1 MRAPR
6 RWVRGWYDRT
16 MTQYAINTNVKFG
29 PLEPIDVG
37 ALAAAC
43 AVPWWNQ
50 SLCLVNGCVVRVGVF
65 QGEFHWHK
73 HDNEDEYF
81 QVLEGELQLD
91 LEGRSLALRPGQA
104 VLVPRGVLH
113 RTRALVRTVVLM
125 IEGAQVKPEG
135 D

>member
-1 MRAPR
+1 
-6 RWVRGWYDRT
+6 
-16 MTQYAINTNVKFG
+16 MTQYAINTDVKFK
-29 PLEPIDVG
+29 PLELIDVG

-65 QGEFHWHK
+65 LGEFHWHK

-81 QVLEGELQLD
+81 QVLEGELLLD
-91 LEGRSLALRPGQA
+91 LEQRTVTLGPGQA
-104 VLVPRGVLH
+104 LMVPRGVLH
-113 RTRALVRTVVLM
+113 RTRALVRSVVVM
-125 IEGAQVKPEG
+125 IEGAGVQPEG